1 MNHMAIT
8 WWASDTMYWLNLK
21 RIKEAKRSKC
31 VHASETAHVF
41 VCVCV
46 NLLGRVSVG

>member
-8 WWASDTMYWLNLK
+8 WWARDTMYWLNLK
-21 RIKEAKRSKC
+21 GIRETKRSKC
-31 VHASETAHVF
+31 VCASETTYVF

-46 NLLGRVSVG
+46 STYLEGLV